1 MRISTTRRHF
11 LRLLALGSG
20 GALLTA
26 CAQPAPAAPTAAP
39 KTEAKPTAQ
48 PTTAAAQPA
57 AQPTS
62 APAQPAPAAKANV
75 PAGPIKMGVLAAR
88 AGVTAAVGQA
98 GQRAT
103 EWWAERVN
111 GQGGILGRQVQ
122 LVIEEE
128 SNPKDTVERFRK
140 LVLQDQVDVV
150 VGGIS
155 TGVTLAVGPVAEEM
169 GAPLLMWDG
178 TTQNGI
184 EETITSPTWIF
195 RSADNEVEAIAA
207 AILTAKYFPG
217 IKTVAGIGN
226 DYSYGRDCW
235 ATYQAVLKRYNP
247 DVQFVLEL
255 FPKLG
260 DTDFTSQVSAIR
272 QSNADLLMCSFW
284 SGDAPILMKQAAAVG
299 LFANMKGVFTTA
311 GGVHDSLKKEFTP
324 EGLLLGYNSMYFDD
338 PNGSPLLKQFV
349 GDYRAKH
356 NEYPAYECDHA
367 YFCAEVYKAGV
378 ERAYQAANAWPS
390 KEQVVKAIEGVEV
403 ESLSGR
409 RSMRE
414 DHIMMGTWYQ
424 GITTHKNSYDFA
436 TIDPVEA
443 LPTTRIMKP
452 AGAKLMEWIA
462 GMQL

>member
-1 MRISTTRRHF
+1 
-11 LRLLALGSG
+11 
-20 GALLTA
+20 
-26 CAQPAPAAPTAAP
+26 
-39 KTEAKPTAQ
+39 
-48 PTTAAAQPA
+48 
-57 AQPTS
+57 
-62 APAQPAPAAKANV
+62 
-75 PAGPIKMGVLAAR
+75 
-88 AGVTAAVGQA
+88 
-98 GQRAT
+98 
-103 EWWAERVN
+103 
-111 GQGGILGRQVQ
+111 
-122 LVIEEE
+122 
-128 SNPKDTVERFRK
+128 
-140 LVLQDQVDVV
+140 
-150 VGGIS
+150 
-155 TGVTLAVGPVAEEM
+155 
-169 GAPLLMWDG
+169 
-178 TTQNGI
+178 
-184 EETITSPTWIF
+184 
-195 RSADNEVEAIAA
+195 
-207 AILTAKYFPG
+207 
-217 IKTVAGIGN
+217 
-226 DYSYGRDCW
+226 
-235 ATYQAVLKRYNP
+235 
-247 DVQFVLEL
+247 
-255 FPKLG
+255 
-260 DTDFTSQVSAIR
+260 
-272 QSNADLLMCSFW
+272 MCSFW

-311 GGVHDSLKKEFTP
+311 GGVHDALKKEFTP

>member
-1 MRISTTRRHF
+1 MSNSTSRRRF
-11 LRLLALGSG
+11 IRLLTLGSG
-20 GALLTA
+20 GALLAA
-26 CAQPAPAAPTAAP
+26 CAQSAPPAPTAAP
-39 KTEAKPTAQ
+39 KTDAKPAAAPTTAPAQ
-48 PTTAAAQPA
+48 PAAPTTAAAK
-57 AQPTS
+57 
-62 APAQPAPAAKANV
+62 APAQTKV
-75 PAGPIKMGVLAAR
+75 PAEPIKIGVLAAR

-103 EWWAERVN
+103 EWWADRVN
-111 GQGGILGRQVQ
+111 AQGGILGRQVQ

-128 SNPKDTVERFRK
+128 SNPKDTVDRFRK
-140 LVLQDQVDVV
+140 LVLQDQVDAT
-150 VGGIS
+150 VGLIS
-155 TGVTLAVGPVAEEM
+155 TGVSLAVGPVAEEM
-169 GAPLLMWDG
+169 GMPLLMWDG

-184 EETITSPTWIF
+184 EETIPSPKWIF
-195 RSADNEVEAIAA
+195 RSADNETEAIAA
-207 AILTAKYFPG
+207 AILTAKYFKG

-235 ATYQAVLKRYNP
+235 ATYQAVLKRYMP
-247 DVQFVLEL
+247 DVQFTLEL

-299 LFANMKGVFTTA
+299 LFNTMKGVFTTA
-311 GGVHDSLKKEFTP
+311 GGVHDALKKEFTP
-324 EGLLLGYNSMYFDD
+324 EGLLVGHNSMYFED

-349 GDYRAKH
+349 ADYRTKY

-367 YFCAEVYKAGV
+367 YFTGEVYRAGV
-378 ERAYQAANAWPS
+378 EKAFRAANEWPS
-390 KEQVVKAIEGVEV
+390 KEQVAKAIEGIEV
-403 ESLSGR
+403 ESLSGKR
-409 RSMRE
+409 TMRE

-424 GITTHKNSYDFA
+424 GLTTHKNAYDFA
-436 TIDPVEA
+436 TLDPIEA
-443 LPTTRIMKP
+443 LPTTRVMKP